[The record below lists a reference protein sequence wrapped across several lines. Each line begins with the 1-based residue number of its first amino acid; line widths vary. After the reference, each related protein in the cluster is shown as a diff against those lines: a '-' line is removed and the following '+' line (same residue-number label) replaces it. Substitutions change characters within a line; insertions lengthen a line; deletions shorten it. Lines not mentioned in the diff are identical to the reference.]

1 SRVFLPKKQKSLN
14 PKQMFDPNP
23 LSLSVPESEFESWLR
38 DSGYLEIVDQRA
50 TDLHRISTAAKP
62 SDSAAESATAK
73 ISSSGAFIVSRFLS
87 RVWTLLS
94 LLTFN
99 PFSKL
104 AATDFSGDT
113 PPWTVAFFGSSES
126 YSFPSSRSQARLRV
140 HENVKR
146 YARNYTT
153 LFFLFFACSL
163 YQLPLALFGL
173 LSCLALWDA
182 FRFSGDRWR
191 LDGYPLLREALIRT
205 AQCLAAVIL
214 FISNVQFAV
223 FCATGV
229 SFAVMILHASFR
241 KLTPAKQPDQRG
253 GQRTMTRGHG

>member
-1 SRVFLPKKQKSLN
+1 
-14 PKQMFDPNP
+14 MFDPNP

-205 AQCLAAVIL
+205 AQCCELILPLSYFFSTGIHEQEAPAGGIIGSGMVIIHLLPAAYSTIRAASGKLISKYPTAPAYSIL
-214 FISNVQFAV
+214 DNP
-223 FCATGV
+223 
-229 SFAVMILHASFR
+229 M
-241 KLTPAKQPDQRG
+241 
-253 GQRTMTRGHG
+253 